1 MIGATWSLNCFCFDF
16 HISAEQF
23 EFDDRNKQYHVK
35 WWLKYRNNRSVSWR
49 LSCTL
54 SYCVKKNRLLLF
66 FVLVHN
72 LTFKSCRCTQK
83 WYIVSLVT
91 LKYLLN
97 WFKLVELKYVQLSK
111 LFKVP
116 IFYLYVPIP
125 PMQKHIGRKGQKL
138 HWKLCQ

>member
-1 MIGATWSLNCFCFDF
+1 MKLLVDFWRFPRILRNIITKLFLFWFSYHCRTILWSQQTREKRGKTINQQTMPCQMI
-16 HISAEQF
+16 
-23 EFDDRNKQYHVK
+23 
-35 WWLKYRNNRSVSWR
+35 
-49 LSCTL
+49 
-54 SYCVKKNRLLLF
+54 LLF

-83 WYIVSLVT
+83 WYIISLVT

-97 WFKLVELKYVQLSK
+97 WFKLVELKYVQLSR

-125 PMQKHIGRKGQKL
+125 PMQKHIGRKGQTL
-138 HWKLCQ
+138 HWKLGQ